1 MINLKEIINSF
12 TEEQHQNFV
21 SYLHK
26 KNKRKDAKN
35 VQLVALLRHQNVSTK
50 EICVQLYQKENKVAL
65 HALRKRLFQSL
76 IDFTASINL
85 KEENSIDI
93 QLIKFIVSARTFLQK
108 EQYEVGYKILEKAE
122 VIANEHQLF
131 SILTEIYH
139 TKIEYAHHIS
149 TLNID
154 DFIEKFNEIQKQ
166 HQLEEHLNIA
176 YAKIRILLN
185 QVNHQHKIIDIK
197 SMINEV
203 LKENSIIIS
212 DSLSFKSLYQIIEI
226 TNISSLQNYE
236 YWNIEPF
243 LLETYE
249 VLKHHKS
256 KDKQLYYHIKVL
268 YVIANTLFR
277 NKKFLASLHYLDL
290 MNLYMHKNSNKY
302 FKEFHLKYQ
311 LLLALNHNYI
321 QNQDFAINQLTPFVD
336 KKDIDIVSQLD
347 IYLSLIVFYSQQKR
361 YKEAQRL
368 FSKFYHTDKWYI
380 ERAGIYWTI
389 KKSVLEILLQIDLGN
404 IDIVDSRIL
413 SFKRTY
419 FKHLKEMKQER
430 VITYLKLVE
439 TYYKNPEIVT
449 SDAFHKNVE
458 DSFDWI
464 ERKKEDIFIMSFYA
478 WLKAKMTK
486 KEVYSVTLD
495 LVNSTGDSELQML
508 QKT

>member
-1 MINLKEIINSF
+1 MIDLREIINSF
-12 TEEQHQNFV
+12 TKEQQQNFV

-35 VQLVALLRHQNVSTK
+35 VQLVHLLINSEASSK
-50 EICVQLYQKENKVAL
+50 EICIQLYRKDNKVAF

-76 IDFTASINL
+76 IDFTANSSL

-93 QLIKFIVSARTFLQK
+93 QLIKFILSARTFLQK

-122 VIANEHQLF
+122 IIANEHQLF

-139 TKIEYAHHIS
+139 TKIEYTHHIS

-154 DFIEKFNEIQKQ
+154 DLIEKFKENQKQ
-166 HQLEEHLNIA
+166 HQLEEYLNIA

-197 SMINEV
+197 SMIKEV
-203 LKENSIIIS
+203 LEESSITIS

-226 TNISSLQNYE
+226 TNISSSQNYE

-249 VLKHHKS
+249 ILKHHKS

-277 NKKFLASLHYLDL
+277 NKKFLASLNYLDL

-321 QNQDFAINQLTPFVD
+321 QNQDFAINQLTPFIS

-347 IYLSLIVFYSQQKR
+347 IYLSLIVFYSQQKKH
-361 YKEAQRL
+361 KESQRL

-380 ERAGIYWTI
+380 EKAGIYWTI
-389 KKSVLEILLQIDLGN
+389 KKSILEILLQIDLGN

-413 SFKRTY
+413 SFKRNY
-419 FKHLKEMKQER
+419 FKHLKEIKQER

-449 SDAFHKNVE
+449 SDAFHKKVE

-464 ERKKEDIFIMSFYA
+464 ERKKEDIFIMSFFA

-486 KEVYSVTLD
+486 QDVYLVTLD
-495 LVNSTGDSELQML
+495 LINS
-508 QKT
+508 